1 LSGRS
6 IIGATEETYLVVVDV
21 LLSVNGLCGLDV
33 LLGSHMLLDDLWGGL
48 GADLGGLGLL
58 GALLTV
64 SDVNKEVEEKEFT
77 FRKSLTP

>member
-1 LSGRS
+1 M
-6 IIGATEETYLVVVDV
+6 DV

-33 LLGSHMLLDDLWGGL
+33 LLGSDMLLNDLWGGL

-64 SDVNKEVEEKEFT
+64 SDVNKEVEE
-77 FRKSLTP
+77 RNLPLGSP